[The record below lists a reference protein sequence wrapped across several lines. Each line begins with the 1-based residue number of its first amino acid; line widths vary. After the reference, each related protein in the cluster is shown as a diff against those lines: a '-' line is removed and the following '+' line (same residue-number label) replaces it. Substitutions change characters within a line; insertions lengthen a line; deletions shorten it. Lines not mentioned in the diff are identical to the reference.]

1 MTKTIDEIATLVNGK
16 ILYGDKN
23 ILISQIA
30 PIKEA
35 KKGDITF
42 IFDKKELKKIPEN
55 QIDASCVILPEDIK
69 TISIPKI
76 IVENPK
82 LAFAKL
88 LELFISSTTPPE
100 GIHPTAIISKNAQIG
115 KEVSIGAYVVIGD
128 DVQIEDK
135 VVIYPLTY
143 VGNKVVIGEG
153 SILYPKVVINEK
165 VTIGK
170 RVIIHSNAVIGSDGF
185 GYVETGKTHY
195 KIPQKG
201 KVLIEDD
208 VEIGACVTIDRATMG
223 ATIIG
228 KGTKIDN
235 LVHIGH
241 NVVIGKNCIIVAQAG
256 IAGSVTLK
264 DNVILAAQSG
274 VSEHVVIKENTIVA
288 ARAGVIKDIGPNQIV
303 SGFPARPHQEELK
316 IKALTQKLPNLV
328 KKIKDLEKK
337 VEELNRERL
346 P

>member
-16 ILYGDKN
+16 ILEGDKN

-30 PIKEA
+30 TIKEA
-35 KKGDITF
+35 KQGDITF
-42 IFDKKELKKIPEN
+42 ITDKKELKKIQPTK
-55 QIDASCVILPEDIK
+55 ISASCILLSEDIE
-69 TISIPKI
+69 TISCAKI

-88 LELFISSTTPPE
+88 LELFIPSTTTPE
-100 GIHPTAIISKNAQIG
+100 GIHPTAIISKNAKIG
-115 KEVSIGAYVVIGD
+115 KEVSIGAYVVIED

-143 VGNKVVIGEG
+143 MGNKVVIGEG
-153 SILYPKVVINEK
+153 SILYSNVVINEK
-165 VTIGK
+165 VRIGK

-185 GYVETGKTHY
+185 GYVETEKNHV

-201 KVLIEDD
+201 EVVIEND
-208 VEIGACVTIDRATMG
+208 VEIGACVTIDRATLG
-223 ATIIG
+223 TTLIG
-228 KGTKIDN
+228 QGTKIDN

-274 VSEHVVIKENTIVA
+274 VSEHVVIKENTIAA
-288 ARAGVIKDIGPNQIV
+288 ARAGVIKNIGPNQIV
-303 SGFPARPHQEELK
+303 SGFPARPHQEEMK
-316 IKALTQKLPNLV
+316 IKALTQKLPDLL
-328 KKIKDLEKK
+328 KKIRDLEKK
-337 VEELNRERL
+337 VEELSARS
-346 P
+346 